1 MILARSITA
10 TAALLCE
17 PRVCPDAP
25 LMRSKG
31 RQSGR
36 KASPALFSKRL
47 PPTMSPAMKSSHAL
61 SLLIILALLTPVLAM
76 FGLYET
82 SLDELARFAGPAIG
96 AISAIAVTRIL
107 RRPAP

>member
-1 MILARSITA
+1 
-10 TAALLCE
+10 
-17 PRVCPDAP
+17 
-25 LMRSKG
+25 MRSLG

-36 KASPALFSKRL
+36 NATHALLWARL
-47 PPTMSPAMKSSHAL
+47 PPTASPEMKPSHAL
-61 SLLIILALLTPVLAM
+61 SLLIVLALLTPILAM

-107 RRPAP
+107 RRPAS